1 MAEQAKVDN
10 SKCIKCKH
18 CKYIAREYSAG
29 PYVYCRKMS
38 SSRRLDEIV
47 YCSYYKEKKH
57 NERLCKK

>member
-1 MAEQAKVDN
+1 MAEQKEVNN

-18 CKYIAREYSAG
+18 CKYIARECSAG

-38 SSRRLDEIV
+38 SIKRIDEIF
-47 YCSYYKEKKH
+47 YCSYYKEKNN